1 VARLA
6 STLVLVATAALLGG
20 CVTTQTRNA
29 RAKLA
34 AEREIASRAPLVIGR
49 AHPQV
54 TVTGVALLHGARR
67 SAIVVDLRSS
77 APAALSDLPIAV
89 GVRTR
94 AGRRL
99 ALNTT
104 VGVAWFRAHVPAIAA
119 RGATTWVFSFTRRLK
134 PGAQP
139 FARVGVPAAGAP
151 VSDATSLPAVQAQ
164 PAGTTPRSQRVV
176 VANASDVPQVDL
188 QVYAVARANG
198 RPVAAGRGE
207 IAHVGSNQR
216 AIVDVPLVGRAGGA
230 ALRLTAVPTIFK

>member
-1 VARLA
+1 
-6 STLVLVATAALLGG
+6 
-20 CVTTQTRNA
+20 
-29 RAKLA
+29 
-34 AEREIASRAPLVIGR
+34 
-49 AHPQV
+49 
-54 TVTGVALLHGARR
+54 VTGVALLYGARR

-104 VGVAWFRAHVPAIAA
+104 VGVEWFRSHVPAIAA
-119 RGATTWVFSFTRRLK
+119 RGATTWVFSFTRRLQ

-139 FARVGVPAAGAP
+139 FARVGVPAVGAP
-151 VSDATSLPAVQAQ
+151 VGHAAALPAVQAR
-164 PAGTTPRSQRVV
+164 PAGTTPRSERVV

-207 IAHVGSNQR
+207 IAHVGSNQQ